1 MVDIAKRFIQTFKKL
16 PVEKQE
22 YYGVPF
28 LEAIEADQE
37 ADQKWDAAFDATT
50 DEQWKK
56 MAEGVR
62 KQRRRGESIY
72 FDDFLRSQ

>member
-28 LEAIEADQE
+28 LEAMRGSNSAEASPSISMISYAVNEVCLSERLFQILGK
-37 ADQKWDAAFDATT
+37 ASRSGTDAN
-50 DEQWKK
+50 
-56 MAEGVR
+56 
-62 KQRRRGESIY
+62 
-72 FDDFLRSQ
+72 

>member
-28 LEAIEADQE
+28 LEANEADQE
-37 ADQKWDAAFDATT
+37 EDHKWEAAFAETT
-50 DEQWKK
+50 PEQWEK
-56 MAEGVR
+56 MTEGVR
-62 KQRRRGESIY
+62 KQRRRGESIH